1 MIVTDAAGAGN
12 ADDGWVPRLQEEG
25 HVHRPF
31 RPGADRGAPAR
42 AEHAVRG
49 RLERA
54 SHPRRVRARADA
66 VHRAADAGEVAA
78 ALADVREPGAGL
90 AGESRSWL
98 VGILSGTEQRGRWRL
113 AARLRIVA
121 LLGGVKLDLGAAE
134 VQAPVSTITVLAI
147 LGGAEISAPAGV
159 SVQLSGAS
167 LFGGRGDERSPG
179 PPLPGSPLIRVR
191 SFALFGGVK
200 VTQARRPAG
209 AGRRTRRGRPCREDV
224 PAHRWAPARARCSS
238 RSVRPSWPG

>member
-1 MIVTDAAGAGN
+1 MSTVPSGPELSEARRLALSTLSEAASSA
-12 ADDGWVPRLQEEG
+12 RLTLGEYAQ
-25 HVHRPF
+25 
-31 RPGADRGAPAR
+31 
-42 AEHAVRG
+42 
-49 RLERA
+49 
-54 SHPRRVRARADA
+54 RADA
-66 VHRAADAGEVAA
+66 VHRAADAGDVAA

-200 VTQARRPAG
+200 VTQARPRAG
-209 AGRRTRRGRPCREDV
+209 AGQPD
-224 PAHRWAPARARCSS
+224 PARGTLS
-238 RSVRPSWPG
+238 

>member
-1 MIVTDAAGAGN
+1 MSTVPSGPELTEARRRALSTLSEAASSA
-12 ADDGWVPRLQEEG
+12 RLTLGEYAQ
-25 HVHRPF
+25 
-31 RPGADRGAPAR
+31 
-42 AEHAVRG
+42 
-49 RLERA
+49 
-54 SHPRRVRARADA
+54 RADA

-209 AGRRTRRGRPCREDV
+209 AGQPD
-224 PAHRWAPARARCSS
+224 PARETVS
-238 RSVRPSWPG
+238 